1 MIGQMNFADM
11 CNREKH
17 IVTVIA
23 KTDGL
28 IAVVP
33 YGEIKMEIRKSPVQ
47 VSFFF
52 QICVLNNR

>member
-52 QICVLNNR
+52 IFVS